1 MNKCINQLINNFNQ
15 MASINIDVI
24 MPHST
29 AKYNM
34 AVKSLS
40 TVRFNIFW
48 RQIDE
53 MVHHFDCQIFDDRVN
68 NPARPQLRVRPSQN
82 QLASR

>member
-1 MNKCINQLINNFNQ
+1 

-29 AKYNM
+29 TQYNM

-40 TVRFNIFW
+40 AVELNIFW
-48 RQIDE
+48 RQIDKIF
-53 MVHHFDCQIFDDRVN
+53 HNFNCQIFDD
-68 NPARPQLRVRPSQN
+68 
-82 QLASR
+82 